1 MVEILLER
9 LVGEGLE
16 KTWDFNFHLGVKF
29 KPICTC
35 WTPSCPLL
43 RGEAAVICGGRD
55 RDIFLITVIVK
66 EKNQLKHSLDVSL
79 FSNSL

>member
-1 MVEILLER
+1 MVEILLEH

-16 KTWDFNFHLGVKF
+16 KTWDFNFHLGVEF

-43 RGEAAVICGGRD
+43 HGEAAVICGRQRQGY
-55 RDIFLITVIVK
+55 IFNYRRRQGEEPVK
-66 EKNQLKHSLDVSL
+66 TLVRCESV
-79 FSNSL
+79 F